1 VLYGRVGICTQE
13 LGGLATWLCLVV
25 NALAGHL
32 DEPGGLMFSTPAV
45 DPIGLAPYL
54 GVRGS
59 FDRYR
64 SRVSHKPEFCGQLP
78 ASVLAEEIETPGR
91 GQIRA
96 LITSAGNPV
105 LSVPGGPRLERALGS
120 LDFMVSIDPYLN
132 ETTRLAHVILPPTS
146 PLERSHYAIA
156 MNAYAVRNVAKLSP
170 PVFERPRDAR
180 HDWEICLALW
190 TRLGPPRRL
199 GRAARWLERLVG
211 RLGPEAILELALRL
225 GPHDLSLSR
234 LKAAPHGIDLGPLE
248 RRLPQRLRTP
258 DRRIDL
264 APAAYIGDLA
274 RLDRLAPAD
283 GLVLIGRR
291 HLRSNNSWMHNSA
304 RLATGPERCTLMI
317 HPEDAASRSIADG
330 DLAKVSIRD
339 HAIVVP
345 AEVTDA
351 VMPGVVSIPH
361 GWGHGRAGIGLRIAA
376 ERPGQ
381 SVNDILDPAVSD
393 ELSGTSALSGQRVEV
408 TRAS

>member
-1 VLYGRVGICTQE
+1 
-13 LGGLATWLCLVV
+13 
-25 NALAGHL
+25 
-32 DEPGGLMFSTPAV
+32 
-45 DPIGLAPYL
+45 
-54 GVRGS
+54 
-59 FDRYR
+59 
-64 SRVSHKPEFCGQLP
+64 
-78 ASVLAEEIETPGR
+78 
-91 GQIRA
+91 
-96 LITSAGNPV
+96 
-105 LSVPGGPRLERALGS
+105 
-120 LDFMVSIDPYLN
+120 
-132 ETTRLAHVILPPTS
+132 
-146 PLERSHYAIA
+146 
-156 MNAYAVRNVAKLSP
+156 
-170 PVFERPRDAR
+170 
-180 HDWEICLALW
+180 LW

-199 GRAARWLERLVG
+199 GRAARWIERLVAK
-211 RLGPEAILELALRL
+211 LGPETILELALRL
-225 GPHDLSLSR
+225 GPHDLSLAR

-264 APAAYIGDLA
+264 APAAYLADLA

-304 RLATGPERCTLMI
+304 RLAKGPERCTLMI
-317 HPEDAASRSIADG
+317 HPEGAARRSIADG
-330 DLAKVSIRD
+330 DLAKVSVRD

-361 GWGHGRAGIGLRIAA
+361 GWGHGRAGIAMRIAA